1 MTGPGASGAFPAT
14 RFSVVRATGSEDPA
28 LRREAW
34 DVLVRAYWRPV
45 YTFVRLRWNASP
57 DDAADLTQA
66 FFMRALEA
74 GFFEGFEPAKGRF
87 RTYLRVCLQRFLANE
102 HKAAHRRKRG
112 GDATHVPLDFDA
124 AEGDLARAA
133 HGADALDEESFF
145 RRESVRSLFALAVD
159 DLRAELEAAG
169 KSVHFALFA
178 RYDLED
184 PGAGERP
191 TYRQLAESYDLP
203 ITQVT
208 NFLHTTRGAFRRI
221 VLERLREISG
231 TEAEFREE
239 ARALLGVDPA

>member
-1 MTGPGASGAFPAT
+1 MTGSAPHGVFPAT
-14 RFSVVRATGSEDPA
+14 RFSVVRATGSEDPS

-34 DVLVRAYWRPV
+34 DALVRAYWRPV

-74 GFFEGFEPAKGRF
+74 GFFESFDPAKGRF
-87 RTYLRVCLQRFLANE
+87 RTYLRVCLQRFLSNE
-102 HKAAHRRKRG
+102 RKAATRHKRG
-112 GDATHVPLDFDA
+112 GDARHVPLDFA
-124 AEGDLARAA
+124 SAEGDLARASL
-133 HGADALDEESFF
+133 GSDALDEETFF
-145 RRESVRSLFALAVD
+145 HRESVRSLFALAVD
-159 DLRAELEAAG
+159 DLRTELEASG
-169 KSVHFALFA
+169 KATHFALFA

-191 TYRQLAESYDLP
+191 SYRDLARQYGLP
-203 ITQVT
+203 VTQVT
-208 NFLHTTRGAFRRI
+208 NFLHTTRSTFRRI

-239 ARALLGVDPA
+239 SRALLGVDPG